1 MPFAAKRQPQGVVR
15 CRQIGFQR
23 NGTLERGSCFLSV
36 TEPSMCFS
44 EVRKERG
51 LVGEARHGLLEEV
64 DCGGIATGLQ
74 HDRAEQVNC
83 DGVIRSEGEYL
94 PIPFFR
100 ANQVVVPMVLHG
112 AIDLLLEGDTATGHA
127 PDPYHAP
134 VRAITF
140 RLIRDRWETNRS
152 FRFAVSYAGLCAA
165 FFIAYFVYT
174 FPYSGL
180 PYRIFTEYLRLY
192 ACAAGAVLH
201 IFDPTVSVSGST
213 IAGRASLAIVR
224 GCDGTEVLILFTSA
238 VLASSI
244 YPWKLRALGVV
255 AGAAVLLVANVVRIC
270 CLYYVSARWPAAM
283 DTWHFEIWPLILI
296 TTALGLFLGWM
307 RWAAERTRARAS

>member
-1 MPFAAKRQPQGVVR
+1 
-15 CRQIGFQR
+15 
-23 NGTLERGSCFLSV
+23 
-36 TEPSMCFS
+36 MCFS

-134 VRAITF
+134 VRAIEHGRRARLTGARWTWDKARRRHGQAPRMRPVGLSEADLTF